1 MKIIFIVFSTILSLT
16 FALSPGATV
25 SLDLTTLDEA
35 KYALAETIL
44 NTIKKVKTKD
54 FEFNGGH
61 LKSNTFSLVDTYSS
75 VDLTL
80 NKNDNSMHVSI
91 KGLKAEFR
99 SESWRQKLSVI
110 TARGS
115 SIVRISEVTLN
126 TTLVI
131 SSTKLPDVTKYV
143 PDLNI

>member
-1 MKIIFIVFSTILSLT
+1 M
-16 FALSPGATV
+16 
-25 SLDLTTLDEA
+25 
-35 KYALAETIL
+35 
-44 NTIKKVKTKD
+44 
-54 FEFNGGH
+54 
-61 LKSNTFSLVDTYSS
+61 KSNTFSLVDTYSS

-115 SIVRISEVTLN
+115 SIVRISQVTVN

-143 PDLNI
+143 PDLTI